1 VFLNVL
7 SLRERRILRKHLLD
21 ASTREILR
29 PAGKRRTSGDDAF
42 RNGADLRAREH
53 PAIDDRAGSSVTC
66 KVTSKTSEMSRLRVA
81 DDITQ
86 LVGETPMLQL
96 KRLVPAGSAD
106 VFAKLEYL
114 NPGGSVKDRAA
125 IGIIRRAEQDGRL
138 APGGTIVEAT
148 AGNTGIGLALIGVN
162 RGYKVRLFVPERFS
176 EEKVKIMRALGA
188 EVVRTPDAEGM
199 QGAIRQAKELVAT
212 DPKAF
217 MAGQFENQANP
228 DYHYETTAREIFEQ
242 MDGRVDAVVLG
253 CGTSGTFSGIARYL
267 KENSPQVLAYAV
279 ETQGSILGGGK
290 PGPHKVEGIGASFIP
305 KTFDRSV
312 CDEVMMVMDDEA
324 FGMVKILAAQEGVL
338 AGSSGGA
345 AVFAALKVAKKLGS
359 GKRIVTIVPDSAE
372 RYLSKKIFEGGL

>member
-1 VFLNVL
+1 M
-7 SLRERRILRKHLLD
+7 
-21 ASTREILR
+21 
-29 PAGKRRTSGDDAF
+29 
-42 RNGADLRAREH
+42 
-53 PAIDDRAGSSVTC
+53 GS
-66 KVTSKTSEMSRLRVA
+66 KISEMSRLRVA

-125 IGIIRRAEQDGRL
+125 IGIIRRAEQDGALR
-138 APGGTIVEAT
+138 PGGTIVEAT

-162 RGYKVRLFVPERFS
+162 RGYKVKLFVPERFS

-188 EVVRTPDAEGM
+188 EVFRTPDAEGM
-199 QGAIRQAKELVAT
+199 LGAIKAAKALVAS
-212 DPKAF
+212 DPTAF
-217 MAGQFENQANP
+217 MAGQFENLANP
-228 DYHYETTAREIFEQ
+228 EFHYATTAQEIYEQ
-242 MDGRVDAVVLG
+242 MDGRVNAVVLG
-253 CGTSGTFSGIARYL
+253 CGTSGTFSGVARFL
-267 KENSPQVLAYAV
+267 KDKSPHVLAVAV
-279 ETQGSILGGGK
+279 ETQGSVLGGGK

-312 CDEVMMVMDDEA
+312 CDEVLMVTDDDA
-324 FGMVKILAAQEGVL
+324 FGTVKSLAAQEGVL

-345 AVFAALKVAKKLGS
+345 AVFASLQVAKRLGT
-359 GKRIVTIVPDSAE
+359 GKRVVTVIPDSAE